1 MSRSRSNYGSGT
13 YEKLPSGKMRLRTMV
28 EMPDGTKKRK
38 TFTGKT
44 QADCRKALK
53 VYTDSLHEPAPKKQP
68 PTIAEWGDTWLAARK
83 DSIVYGTYKNYK
95 LYLDK
100 HITPALG
107 SVRVDHVNAMM
118 IEQFLQTKRSL
129 SFSAQKAIRT
139 ELRMILDSAVAND
152 YMVKNPMVAVS
163 PIRSPQEKTHF
174 YGLDEIRLIIAR
186 CAQNPFGYAVLWL
199 LSTGCRYEEL
209 AALKWTDIHDDGTLL
224 IQRVYAKSEAGGW
237 EIREWTKS
245 RKTRTVALSETV
257 QKTIPMIAKTSEY
270 IFPNRHGKPMSYNTF
285 HNKYKSFLQECGVK
299 YLSPHACRH
308 TYATQLVNQ
317 NVNLRVIQTAL
328 GHSSTTV
335 TERYTHPDI
344 AAQIE
349 AANKL
354 PY

>member
-1 MSRSRSNYGSGT
+1 M
-13 YEKLPSGKMRLRTMV
+13 
-28 EMPDGTKKRK
+28 
-38 TFTGKT
+38 
-44 QADCRKALK
+44 
-53 VYTDSLHEPAPKKQP
+53 
-68 PTIAEWGDTWLAARK
+68 
-83 DSIVYGTYKNYK
+83 
-95 LYLDK
+95 
-100 HITPALG
+100 
-107 SVRVDHVNAMM
+107 
-118 IEQFLQTKRSL
+118 
-129 SFSAQKAIRT
+129 
-139 ELRMILDSAVAND
+139 
-152 YMVKNPMVAVS
+152 
-163 PIRSPQEKTHF
+163 
-174 YGLDEIRLIIAR
+174 
-186 CAQNPFGYAVLWL
+186 
-199 LSTGCRYEEL
+199 STGCRYEEL
-209 AALKWTDIHDDGTLL
+209 AALKWSDIHGDTLL

-245 RKTRTVALSETV
+245 RKTRTIALSETV
-257 QKTIPMIAKTSEY
+257 QKTIPRIARTSEY

>member
-1 MSRSRSNYGSGT
+1 MSRIRSNYGSGT
-13 YEKLPSGKMRLRTMV
+13 YEKLPSGKIRLRAMV
-28 EMPDGTKKRK
+28 EMPDGTRKRK

-53 VYTDSLHEPAPKKQP
+53 TYTDSLHEPVSKRKP
-68 PTIAEWGDTWLAARK
+68 PTIAEWGETWLAARK

-100 HITPALG
+100 HIIPSLG
-107 SVRVDHVNAMM
+107 NTRVDHVNAMM

-139 ELRMILDSAVAND
+139 ELQMILDAAVAND
-152 YMVKNPMVAVS
+152 YITKNPINAVPS
-163 PIRSPQEKTHF
+163 IRTPAEKIHF
-174 YGLDEIRLIIAR
+174 FGLTDIQQIIAH
-186 CAQNPFGYAVLWL
+186 CATNPFGYSVLWL

-209 AALKWTDIHDDGTLL
+209 AALRWTDIDDGILT
-224 IQRVYAKSEAGGW
+224 IQRVYAKAETGGW
-237 EIREWTKS
+237 EIRDRTKS
-245 RKTRTVALSETV
+245 GKPRTIALSDTLRR
-257 QKTIPMIAKTSEY
+257 TLPDIPHTSQY
-270 IFPNRHGKPMSYNTF
+270 IFPNRHGEPMSYNTF
-285 HNKYKSFLQECGVK
+285 HNKYAAYLKECGVP

-328 GHSSTTV
+328 GHSSSTV

-344 AAQIE
+344 KAQID
-349 AANKL
+349 AANRL

>member
-13 YEKLPSGKMRLRTMV
+13 YEKLPSGKIRLRTMV

-53 VYTDSLHEPAPKKQP
+53 TYTDSLYAPAPKKTP
-68 PTIAEWGDTWLAARK
+68 PTIAEWGNTWLAARK
-83 DSIVYGTYKNYK
+83 GSIVYGTYKNYK

-100 HITPALG
+100 HIAPALG
-107 SVRVDHVNAMM
+107 SIRVDHINVIM
-118 IEQFLQTKRSL
+118 IEQFMQTKRSL
-129 SFSAQKAIRT
+129 SLSAQKAIRT
-139 ELRMILDSAVAND
+139 ELRMIFDAAVAND
-152 YMVKNPMVAVS
+152 YIAKNPIAAVS

-174 YGLDEIRLIIAR
+174 YGLEEIQSIVSH
-186 CAQNPFGYAVLWL
+186 CALNPFGYAVLWL

-209 AALKWTDIHDDGTLL
+209 ATLKWSDIHDDTLL
-224 IQRVYAKSEAGGW
+224 IQRVYVKAEAGGW
-237 EIREWTKS
+237 EVRNWPKS
-245 RKTRTVALSETV
+245 RKPRTIALSETL
-257 QKTIPMIAKTSEY
+257 QQTIPHIAHTSEY

-285 HNKYKSFLQECGVK
+285 YNKYGAYLRECNVP

-308 TYATQLVNQ
+308 TFATQLVNQ
-317 NVNLRVIQTAL
+317 NINLRVIQNAL
-328 GHSSTTV
+328 GHSSPVV
-335 TERYTHPDI
+335 TARYTHPDI
-344 AAQIE
+344 KAQID